1 MHEDDSSVSVAVSVL
16 TGTLGRDVIVSL
28 KTMNDTATGGS
39 PELLQ
44 EFHNH
49 FEFFCLY

>member
-1 MHEDDSSVSVAVSVL
+1 MHEDDGSVNVTVSVL
-16 TGTLGRDVIVSL
+16 TGILGRDVIVSL

-44 EFHNH
+44 EFQIH
-49 FEFFCLY
+49 FEIFCL